1 MMCGSTF
8 RHNVVSFQ
16 NDEFL
21 NFGKLTAKGL
31 LQGSAGPNFFG
42 ITITDYILFG
52 DVKCLNPPV
61 EEVPPGELKDTLV
74 KLQGTEDAEEFK
86 SLASFGCDFR
96 FSHGY
101 TKPVVTLQEKDE
113 FLKAI
118 SLHAIVLASLH
129 ELDQFIQGLTTCGI
143 LEMIRANPE
152 LFRPIFQLS
161 KKKLTA
167 DLLDNIF
174 LPLFSPGGS
183 NKRVKEESVVFN
195 FNQML
200 ENVEKGKVVEEVN
213 GAEVTISLSDI
224 LMFATGACEV
234 PAIGFSPRP
243 TLQFNHDTAVE
254 RKLSVSTCA
263 NILTIPISDR
273 MCALESFEKEFIFC
287 ILNSPGFGNI

>member
-1 MMCGSTF
+1 M
-8 RHNVVSFQ
+8 
-16 NDEFL
+16 
-21 NFGKLTAKGL
+21 
-31 LQGSAGPNFFG
+31 
-42 ITITDYILFG
+42 
-52 DVKCLNPPV
+52 
-61 EEVPPGELKDTLV
+61 
-74 KLQGTEDAEEFK
+74 
-86 SLASFGCDFR
+86 
-96 FSHGY
+96 
-101 TKPVVTLQEKDE
+101 VTLQEKDE

-174 LPLFSPGGS
+174 LPLFSPEGS

-273 MCALESFEKEFIFC
+273 MCALESFEK
-287 ILNSPGFGNI
+287 